1 MAWAAPA
8 SLPAAAAAPC
18 RNADPAGLITR
29 ISSGAPWEAKV
40 GYCRAVVAPPFVFVS
55 GTVGRNPDTG
65 ELPPDVE
72 GQCANALTIIGR
84 ALAQAG
90 TDFAHVVRVTY
101 YVPNRADFEP
111 CWPQL
116 RAAFGANPPAST
128 VIFADLI
135 DPAMKIEIEV
145 TAMLPA

>member
-1 MAWAAPA
+1 MT
-8 SLPAAAAAPC
+8 
-18 RNADPAGLITR
+18 ITR
-29 ISSGAPWEAKV
+29 IKSGAPWEALV

-65 ELPPDVE
+65 EMPADVE
-72 GQCANALTIIGR
+72 SQCANALTIIGR
-84 ALAQAG
+84 ALEAAG

-101 YVPNRADFEP
+101 YLPSRADFEP

-116 RAAFGANPPAST
+116 RAAFGAHPPAST
-128 VIFADLI
+128 VIFADLL

-145 TAMLPA
+145 TAALKS

>member
-1 MAWAAPA
+1 MVVPA
-8 SLPAAAAAPC
+8 T
-18 RNADPAGLITR
+18 DMTITR
-29 ISSGAPWEAKV
+29 ISSGAPWEALV

-65 ELPPDVE
+65 ELPADVE
-72 GQCANALTIIGR
+72 SQCANALTIIGR
-84 ALAQAG
+84 ALATTG

-101 YVPNRADFEP
+101 YLADRADFEP

-116 RAAFGANPPAST
+116 RAAFGAHPPAST
-128 VIFADLI
+128 VIFADLL

-145 TAMLPA
+145 TAALPAS

>member
-1 MAWAAPA
+1 M
-8 SLPAAAAAPC
+8 
-18 RNADPAGLITR
+18 ITR
-29 ISSGAPWEAKV
+29 IKSGAPWEARV
-40 GYCRAVVAPPFVFVS
+40 GYCRAVVAAPFVCVS

-65 ELPPDVE
+65 ELPANVE

-84 ALAQAG
+84 ALEQAG

-101 YVPNRADFEP
+101 YLPDRADFEP

-116 RAAFGANPPAST
+116 RAAFGENPPASS
-128 VIFADLI
+128 VVFVGLI

-145 TAMLPA
+145 TAMLP

>member
-1 MAWAAPA
+1 MT
-8 SLPAAAAAPC
+8 
-18 RNADPAGLITR
+18 ITR
-29 ISSGAPWEAKV
+29 IPSGAPWESKV

-65 ELPPDVE
+65 ELPADAE
-72 GQCANALTIIGR
+72 GQCANALTIIAR

-90 TDFAHVVRVTY
+90 SDFAHVVRVTY
-101 YVPNRADFEP
+101 YLPNRADFEP

-116 RAAFGANPPAST
+116 RAAFGDNPPASS
-128 VIFADLI
+128 VVFVDLI

-145 TAMLPA
+145 TAVLSG

>member
-1 MAWAAPA
+1 MI
-8 SLPAAAAAPC
+8 
-18 RNADPAGLITR
+18 RR
-29 ISSGAPWEAKV
+29 IPSGAPWEAKV
-40 GYCRAVVAPPFVFVS
+40 GYCRAVVAAPFVFVS
-55 GTVGRNPDTG
+55 GTVGRTPDTG
-65 ELPPDVE
+65 DLPPDVE
-72 GQCANALTIIGR
+72 SQCANALTIIGR

-101 YVPNRADFEP
+101 YLPDRADFEP

-116 RAAFGANPPAST
+116 RAAFGENPPAST

-145 TAMLPA
+145 TAALPG

>member
-1 MAWAAPA
+1 MT
-8 SLPAAAAAPC
+8 
-18 RNADPAGLITR
+18 ITR
-29 ISSGAPWEAKV
+29 IPSGAPWEAKV
-40 GYCRAVVAPPFVFVS
+40 GYCRAVVAAPFVFVS

-65 ELPPDVE
+65 DLPPDVE
-72 GQCANALTIIGR
+72 GQCANALTIIAR

-90 TDFAHVVRVTY
+90 SDFAHVVRVTY
-101 YVPNRADFEP
+101 YVPNRSDFEP

-116 RAAFGANPPAST
+116 RAAFGDNPPAST

-145 TAMLPA
+145 TAVLPSE

>member
-1 MAWAAPA
+1 
-8 SLPAAAAAPC
+8 
-18 RNADPAGLITR
+18 LITR

-65 ELPPDVE
+65 ELPADVA

-101 YVPNRADFEP
+101 YVPDRADFEP

-116 RAAFGANPPAST
+116 RAAFGAHPPAST

-145 TAMLPA
+145 TAALPA

>member
-1 MAWAAPA
+1 M
-8 SLPAAAAAPC
+8 
-18 RNADPAGLITR
+18 ITR
-29 ISSGAPWEAKV
+29 IKSGAPWEAKV
-40 GYCRAVVAPPFVFVS
+40 GYCRAVVAAPFVFVS

-65 ELPPDVE
+65 ELPADVE
-72 GQCANALTIIGR
+72 GQCANALTIIAR

-101 YVPNRADFEP
+101 YLPERADFEP

-116 RAAFGANPPAST
+116 RAAFGANPPASS
-128 VIFADLI
+128 VVFVALI

-145 TAMLPA
+145 TAVLPE